1 MKKFKMLL
9 VAVAS
14 LVCGL
19 AYGQNITVKGQVTD
33 ASTGEPLSGAAILI
47 KGTPQG
53 VVADND
59 GNYSLVVSPD
69 ATLGF
74 TTIGFK
80 DAEVAVNGRTV
91 INVALEPDLEM
102 LDETIVVAFGTATK
116 ESFTGS
122 AKVLSEEALA
132 LSQVTS
138 VTSALAG
145 QVAGVQLVSASGAPG
160 STPTIRIRGISSINA
175 GNDPLIVVDGTPY
188 DGDMNNIAPS
198 DIESMTVLKDA
209 ASNALY
215 GARGA
220 NGVIMITTKNAKKG
234 QAVVSLDAK
243 VGVNTNALRKYNV
256 LTDPRAYYEQQYKAM
271 YNYYVAEDGMGL
283 TPATAYIK
291 ANVIGLRVA

>member
-215 GARGA
+215 GA
-220 NGVIMITTKNAKKG
+220 
-234 QAVVSLDAK
+234 AVPMVSL
-243 VGVNTNALRKYNV
+243 
-256 LTDPRAYYEQQYKAM
+256 
-271 YNYYVAEDGMGL
+271 
-283 TPATAYIK
+283 
-291 ANVIGLRVA
+291 